1 MCKLVKRNLDILVIS
16 DLHLG
21 TYGSEADEVLAYLDS
36 IDADKIVING
46 DFVDIMLFNKRF
58 WPSSHMKVIK
68 YFLDLISEGKEIYYV
83 TGNHDELIRKFVNF
97 KIQNF
102 KIVNQIVLDT
112 PEGKVWMFHGDVF
125 DFSIQTAWLTKL
137 AGFLYDYM
145 IIFNSWVN
153 KKIMRPLG
161 RKRLNFS
168 KIIKANVK
176 TAVQYFANFE
186 RNAAEIAEKNGYKYV
201 VCGHIHTPK
210 IESFEINGKE
220 IIYMNSGDWLES
232 LSSLEYVNNEWSIYM
247 HKRTEKDFKNDES
260 SRIEMT
266 NKELYKDLIAEFK
279 ILQDK

>member
-1 MCKLVKRNLDILVIS
+1 VKRNLDILVIS

-36 IDADKIVING
+36 IEADKIVING

-58 WPSSHMKVIK
+58 WPSSHMKVVK
-68 YFLDLISEGKEIYYV
+68 YFLDLISQGKEIYYV
-83 TGNHDELIRKFVNF
+83 TGNHDELMRKFLNF

-125 DFSIQTAWLTKL
+125 DFSIQTGWLTKL

-145 IIFNSWVN
+145 IMFNSWIN

-168 KIIKANVK
+168 KTIKANVK

-186 RNAAEIAEKNGYKYV
+186 IKAAEIAQKNGYKYV

-210 IESFEINGKE
+210 IESFDINGEE

-232 LSSLEYVNNEWSIYM
+232 LSSLEYVDNKWSIYM
-247 HKRTEKDFKNDES
+247 HKRTEQEYKGDND

>member
-1 MCKLVKRNLDILVIS
+1 MKRNLDILVIS

-36 IDADKIVING
+36 INADKIVING

-68 YFLDLISEGKEIYYV
+68 YFLDLISQGKEIYYV
-83 TGNHDELIRKFVNF
+83 TGNHDELMRKFLNF

-112 PEGKVWMFHGDVF
+112 AEGKVWIFHGDVF
-125 DFSIQTAWLTKL
+125 DFSIQTQWLTKL

-145 IIFNSWVN
+145 IIFNSWIN

-168 KIIKANVK
+168 KTIKSNVK

-186 RNAAEIAEKNGYKYV
+186 MKAAEVAQKNGYKYV

-210 IESFEINGKE
+210 IESFNINGE
-220 IIYMNSGDWLES
+220 EVIYMNSGDWLES
-232 LSSLEYVNNEWSIYM
+232 LSSLEYADNKWSIYM
-247 HKRTEKDFKNDES
+247 HKRTEQEYKGDND

>member
-1 MCKLVKRNLDILVIS
+1 MKRNLDILVIS

-21 TYGSEADEVLAYLDS
+21 TYGSEADEVLTYLDT

-68 YFLDLISEGKEIYYV
+68 YFLDLISQGKEIYYV
-83 TGNHDELIRKFVNF
+83 TGNHDELMRKFLNF

-102 KIVNQIVLDT
+102 KIVNQIVLETD
-112 PEGKVWMFHGDVF
+112 EGKVWIFHGDVF
-125 DFSIQTAWLTKL
+125 DFSIQTGSLTKL

-145 IIFNSWVN
+145 IMFNSWIN
-153 KKIMRPLG
+153 KKIMKPLG
-161 RKRLNFS
+161 QKRLNFS
-168 KIIKANVK
+168 KTIKSNVK

-186 RNAAEIAEKNGYKYV
+186 MKAAEIAQKNGYKYV

-210 IESFEINGKE
+210 IESFDINGEK

-232 LSSLEYVNNEWSIYM
+232 LSSLEYVDNKWSIYM
-247 HKRTEKDFKNDES
+247 HKRTEQEYKGVED

>member
-1 MCKLVKRNLDILVIS
+1 MKRNLDILVIS

-36 IDADKIVING
+36 INADKIVING

-58 WPSSHMKVIK
+58 WPSSHMRVIK
-68 YFLDLISEGKEIYYV
+68 YFLDLISKGKEIYYV
-83 TGNHDELIRKFVNF
+83 TGNHDELMRKFLNF

-102 KIVNQIVLDT
+102 KIVNQIVLNT
-112 PEGKVWMFHGDVF
+112 AEGKVWIFHGDVF
-125 DFSIQTAWLTKL
+125 DFSIQTQWLTKL

-145 IIFNSWVN
+145 IIFNSWIN

-161 RKRLNFS
+161 QKRLNFS
-168 KIIKANVK
+168 KTIKSNVK

-186 RNAAEIAEKNGYKYV
+186 MKAAEVAQKNGYKYV

-210 IESFEINGKE
+210 IESFNINGE
-220 IIYMNSGDWLES
+220 QVIYMNSGDWLES
-232 LSSLEYVNNEWSIYM
+232 LSSLEYVDNKWSIYM
-247 HKRTEKDFKNDES
+247 HKRTEQEYKGDND

>member
-1 MCKLVKRNLDILVIS
+1 MKRNLDILVIS

-21 TYGSEADEVLAYLDS
+21 TYGSEADEVLAYLDT
-36 IDADKIVING
+36 INANKIVING

-68 YFLDLISEGKEIYYV
+68 YFLDLISQGKEIYYV
-83 TGNHDELIRKFVNF
+83 TGNHDELMRKFLNF

-112 PEGKVWMFHGDVF
+112 AKGKFWIFHGDVF
-125 DFSIQTAWLTKL
+125 DFSIQTQWLTKL

-145 IIFNSWVN
+145 IIFNSWIN

-168 KIIKANVK
+168 KTIKSNVK

-186 RNAAEIAEKNGYKYV
+186 MKAAEVAQKNGYKYV

-210 IESFEINGKE
+210 IESFNINGE
-220 IIYMNSGDWLES
+220 EVIYMNSGDWLES
-232 LSSLEYVNNEWSIYM
+232 LSSLEYADNKWSIYM
-247 HKRTEKDFKNDES
+247 HKRTEQEYKGDND

-266 NKELYKDLIAEFK
+266 NKELYKDLIAEYK

>member
-1 MCKLVKRNLDILVIS
+1 MKRNLDILVIS

-36 IDADKIVING
+36 INADKIVING

-68 YFLDLISEGKEIYYV
+68 YFLDLISQGKEIYYV
-83 TGNHDELIRKFVNF
+83 TGNHDELMRKFLNF

-112 PEGKVWMFHGDVF
+112 AKGKVWIFHGDVF
-125 DFSIQTAWLTKL
+125 DFSIQTQWLTKL

-145 IIFNSWVN
+145 IIFNSWIN

-168 KIIKANVK
+168 KTIKSNVK

-186 RNAAEIAEKNGYKYV
+186 MKAAEVAQKNGYKYV

-210 IESFEINGKE
+210 IESFNINGE
-220 IIYMNSGDWLES
+220 QVIYMNSGDWLES
-232 LSSLEYVNNEWSIYM
+232 LSSLEYADNKWSIYM
-247 HKRTEKDFKNDES
+247 HKRTEQEYKGDND

>member
-1 MCKLVKRNLDILVIS
+1 MKRNLDILVIS

-21 TYGSEADEVLAYLDS
+21 TYGSEADEVLAYLDT

-68 YFLDLISEGKEIYYV
+68 YFLDLISQGKEIYYV
-83 TGNHDELIRKFVNF
+83 TGNHDELMRKFLNF

-102 KIVNQIVLDT
+102 KIVNQVVLDT
-112 PEGKVWMFHGDVF
+112 NEGKVWMFHGDVF
-125 DFSIQTAWLTKL
+125 DFSIQTGWLTKL

-145 IIFNSWVN
+145 IMFNSWIN

-168 KIIKANVK
+168 KSIKANVK

-186 RNAAEIAEKNGYKYV
+186 MKAAKIAQKNGYKYV

-210 IESFEINGKE
+210 IESFNINGEE

-232 LSSLEYVNNEWSIYM
+232 LSSLEYVNNKWSIYM
-247 HKRTEKDFKNDES
+247 HKRTEQEYKGDD
-260 SRIEMT
+260 SRIEMS

>member
-1 MCKLVKRNLDILVIS
+1 MKRNLDILVIS

-21 TYGSEADEVLAYLDS
+21 TYGSEADEVLAYLNT

-58 WPSSHMKVIK
+58 WPSSHMKVVK
-68 YFLDLISEGKEIYYV
+68 YFLDLISQGKEIYYV
-83 TGNHDELIRKFVNF
+83 TGNHDELMRKFLNF
-97 KIQNF
+97 RIQNF
-102 KIVNQIVLDT
+102 KILNQVVLDT
-112 PEGKVWMFHGDVF
+112 NEGKVWIFHGDVF
-125 DFSIQTAWLTKL
+125 DFSIQTEWLTKL

-145 IIFNSWVN
+145 IMFNSWIN

-161 RKRLNFS
+161 RKRLNLS
-168 KIIKANVK
+168 KSIKANFK

-186 RNAAEIAEKNGYKYV
+186 MKAAKIAQKNGYKYV

-210 IESFEINGKE
+210 IESFDINGEE

-232 LSSLEYVNNEWSIYM
+232 LSSLEYVDNKWSIYM
-247 HKRTEKDFKNDES
+247 HKRTEQEYKGDD

-266 NKELYKDLIAEFK
+266 NKELYKDLISEFE

>member
-1 MCKLVKRNLDILVIS
+1 MKRNLDILVIS

-21 TYGSEADEVLAYLDS
+21 TYGSEADEVLAYLDTNN
-36 IDADKIVING
+36 ANKIVING

-68 YFLDLISEGKEIYYV
+68 YFLDLISQGKEIYYV
-83 TGNHDELIRKFVNF
+83 TGNHDELMRKFLNF

-112 PEGKVWMFHGDVF
+112 AKGKVWIFHGDVF
-125 DFSIQTAWLTKL
+125 DFSIQTQWLTKL

-145 IIFNSWVN
+145 IIFNSWIN

-168 KIIKANVK
+168 KTIKSNVK
-176 TAVQYFANFE
+176 SAVQYFANFE
-186 RNAAEIAEKNGYKYV
+186 MKAAEVAQKNGYKYV

-210 IESFEINGKE
+210 IESFNINGE
-220 IIYMNSGDWLES
+220 EVIYMNSGDWLES
-232 LSSLEYVNNEWSIYM
+232 LSSLEYADNKWSIYM
-247 HKRTEKDFKNDES
+247 HKRTEQEYKGDND

>member
-1 MCKLVKRNLDILVIS
+1 MKRNLDILVIS

-112 PEGKVWMFHGDVF
+112 PDGKVWMFHGDVF

-153 KKIMRPLG
+153 KQIMRPLG

-168 KIIKANVK
+168 KVIKANVK

>member
-1 MCKLVKRNLDILVIS
+1 MKRNLDILVIS

-21 TYGSEADEVLAYLDS
+21 TYGSEADEVLAYLDT
-36 IDADKIVING
+36 INANKIVING

-68 YFLDLISEGKEIYYV
+68 YFLDLISQGKEIYYV
-83 TGNHDELIRKFVNF
+83 TGNHDELMRKFLNF

-112 PEGKVWMFHGDVF
+112 AKGKVWIFHGDVF
-125 DFSIQTAWLTKL
+125 DFSIQTQWLTKL

-145 IIFNSWVN
+145 IIFNSWIN

-168 KIIKANVK
+168 KTIKSNVK

-186 RNAAEIAEKNGYKYV
+186 MKASKVAQKNGYKYV

-210 IESFEINGKE
+210 IESFNINGE
-220 IIYMNSGDWLES
+220 EVIYMNSGDWLES
-232 LSSLEYVNNEWSIYM
+232 LSSLEYVDNKWSIYM
-247 HKRTEKDFKNDES
+247 HKRTEQEYKGDND

>member
-1 MCKLVKRNLDILVIS
+1 MKRNLDILVIS

-36 IDADKIVING
+36 INADKIVING

-58 WPSSHMKVIK
+58 WPSSHMRVIK
-68 YFLDLISEGKEIYYV
+68 YFLDLISKGKEIYYV
-83 TGNHDELIRKFVNF
+83 TGNHDELMRKFLNF

-112 PEGKVWMFHGDVF
+112 DEGKVWIFHGDVF
-125 DFSIQTAWLTKL
+125 DFSIQTQWLTKL

-145 IIFNSWVN
+145 IIFNSWIN

-161 RKRLNFS
+161 QKRLNFS
-168 KIIKANVK
+168 KTIKSNVK

-186 RNAAEIAEKNGYKYV
+186 MKAAEVAQKNGYKYV

-210 IESFEINGKE
+210 IESFNINGE
-220 IIYMNSGDWLES
+220 QVIYMNSGDWLES
-232 LSSLEYVNNEWSIYM
+232 LSSLEYVDNKWSIYM
-247 HKRTEKDFKNDES
+247 HKRTEQEYKGDND

-266 NKELYKDLIAEFK
+266 KKELYKELIAEFK

>member
-1 MCKLVKRNLDILVIS
+1 VKRNLDILVIS

-36 IDADKIVING
+36 IEADKIVING

-68 YFLDLISEGKEIYYV
+68 YFLDLISQGKEIYYV
-83 TGNHDELIRKFVNF
+83 TGNHDELMRKFLNF

-102 KIVNQIVLDT
+102 KIVNQIVLETD
-112 PEGKVWMFHGDVF
+112 EGKVWIFHGDVF
-125 DFSIQTAWLTKL
+125 DFSIQTGSLTKL

-145 IIFNSWVN
+145 IMFNSWIN
-153 KKIMRPLG
+153 KKIMKPLG
-161 RKRLNFS
+161 QKRLNFS
-168 KIIKANVK
+168 KTIKSNVK

-186 RNAAEIAEKNGYKYV
+186 MKAAEVAQKNGYKYV

-210 IESFEINGKE
+210 IESFDINGEK

-232 LSSLEYVNNEWSIYM
+232 LSSLEYVDNKWSIYM
-247 HKRTEKDFKNDES
+247 HKRTEQEYKGVED

>member
-1 MCKLVKRNLDILVIS
+1 MKRNLDILVIS

-21 TYGSEADEVLAYLDS
+21 TYGSEADEVLAYLNT
-36 IDADKIVING
+36 INANKIVING

-68 YFLDLISEGKEIYYV
+68 YFLDLISQGKEIYYV
-83 TGNHDELIRKFVNF
+83 TGNHDELMRKFLNF

-112 PEGKVWMFHGDVF
+112 DEGKVWIFHGDVF
-125 DFSIQTAWLTKL
+125 DFSIQTQWLTKL

-145 IIFNSWVN
+145 IIFNSWIN

-161 RKRLNFS
+161 QKRLNFS
-168 KIIKANVK
+168 KTIKSNVK

-186 RNAAEIAEKNGYKYV
+186 MKAAEVAQKNGYKYV

-210 IESFEINGKE
+210 IESFNINGE
-220 IIYMNSGDWLES
+220 QVIYMNSGDWLES
-232 LSSLEYVNNEWSIYM
+232 LSSLEYVDNKWSIYI
-247 HKRTEKDFKNDES
+247 HKRTEQEYKGDND

>member
-1 MCKLVKRNLDILVIS
+1 MKRNLDILVIS

-21 TYGSEADEVLAYLDS
+21 TYGSEADEVLAYLDT
-36 IDADKIVING
+36 INADKIVING
-46 DFVDIMLFNKRF
+46 DFVDIMIFNKRF

-68 YFLDLISEGKEIYYV
+68 YFLDLISQGKEIYYV
-83 TGNHDELIRKFVNF
+83 TGNHDELMRKFLNF

-112 PEGKVWMFHGDVF
+112 AKGKVWIFHGDVF
-125 DFSIQTAWLTKL
+125 DFSIQTQWLTKL

-145 IIFNSWVN
+145 IIFNSWIN

-168 KIIKANVK
+168 KTIKSNVK

-186 RNAAEIAEKNGYKYV
+186 MKAAEVAQKNGYKYV

-210 IESFEINGKE
+210 IESFNINGE
-220 IIYMNSGDWLES
+220 EVIYMNSGDWLES
-232 LSSLEYVNNEWSIYM
+232 LSSLEYADNKWSIYM
-247 HKRTEKDFKNDES
+247 HKRTEQEYKGDND

>member
-1 MCKLVKRNLDILVIS
+1 MKRNLDILVIS

-21 TYGSEADEVLAYLDS
+21 TYGSEADEVLIYLDS
-36 IDADKIVING
+36 INADKIVING

-68 YFLDLISEGKEIYYV
+68 YFLDLISQGKEIYYV
-83 TGNHDELIRKFVNF
+83 TGNHDELMRKFLNF

-102 KIVNQIVLDT
+102 KIVNQIVLETD
-112 PEGKVWMFHGDVF
+112 EGKVWIFHGDVF
-125 DFSIQTAWLTKL
+125 DFSIQTKWLTKL

-145 IIFNSWVN
+145 IIFNSWIN
-153 KKIMRPLG
+153 KKIMRPIG

-168 KIIKANVK
+168 KTIKSNVK
-176 TAVQYFANFE
+176 NAVQYFANFE
-186 RNAAEIAEKNGYKYV
+186 MKAAEVAQKNGYKYV

-210 IESFEINGKE
+210 IESFNINGE
-220 IIYMNSGDWLES
+220 QVIYMNSGDWLES
-232 LSSLEYVNNEWSIYM
+232 LSSLEYVDNKWSIYM
-247 HKRTEKDFKNDES
+247 HKRTEQEYKGDND

>member
-1 MCKLVKRNLDILVIS
+1 MKRNLDILVIS

-36 IDADKIVING
+36 INADKIVING

-68 YFLDLISEGKEIYYV
+68 YFLDLISQGKEIYYV
-83 TGNHDELIRKFVNF
+83 TGNHDELMRKFLNF

-102 KIVNQIVLDT
+102 KIVNQIVLETD
-112 PEGKVWMFHGDVF
+112 EGKVWIFHGDVF
-125 DFSIQTAWLTKL
+125 DFSIQTKWLTKL

-145 IIFNSWVN
+145 IIFNSWIN
-153 KKIMRPLG
+153 KKIMRPIG

-168 KIIKANVK
+168 KTIKSNVK
-176 TAVQYFANFE
+176 NAVQYFANFE
-186 RNAAEIAEKNGYKYV
+186 MKAAEVAQKNGYKYV

-210 IESFEINGKE
+210 IESFNINGE
-220 IIYMNSGDWLES
+220 EVIYMNSGDWLES
-232 LSSLEYVNNEWSIYM
+232 LSSLEYADNKWSIYM
-247 HKRTEKDFKNDES
+247 HKRTEQKYKSNDD

-266 NKELYKDLIAEFK
+266 NKELYKDLIDEFK

>member
-1 MCKLVKRNLDILVIS
+1 MKRNLDILVIS

-21 TYGSEADEVLAYLDS
+21 TYGSEADEVLAYLDT
-36 IDADKIVING
+36 INANKIVING

-68 YFLDLISEGKEIYYV
+68 YFLDLISQGKEIYYV
-83 TGNHDELIRKFVNF
+83 TGNHDELMRKFLNF
-97 KIQNF
+97 KIQNL

-112 PEGKVWMFHGDVF
+112 DEGKVWIFHGDVF
-125 DFSIQTAWLTKL
+125 DFSIQTQWLTKL

-145 IIFNSWVN
+145 IIFNSWIN

-168 KIIKANVK
+168 KTIKSNVK

-186 RNAAEIAEKNGYKYV
+186 MKAAEVAQKNGYKYV

-210 IESFEINGKE
+210 IESFNINGE
-220 IIYMNSGDWLES
+220 EVIYMNSGDWLES
-232 LSSLEYVNNEWSIYM
+232 LSSLEYADNKWSIYM
-247 HKRTEKDFKNDES
+247 HKRTEQEYKGDND

>member
-1 MCKLVKRNLDILVIS
+1 MKRNLDILVIS

-21 TYGSEADEVLAYLDS
+21 TYGSEADEVLAYLNT
-36 IDADKIVING
+36 INANKIVING

-68 YFLDLISEGKEIYYV
+68 YFLDLISQGKEIYYV
-83 TGNHDELIRKFVNF
+83 TGNHDELMRKFLNF

-112 PEGKVWMFHGDVF
+112 AKGKVWIFHGDVF
-125 DFSIQTAWLTKL
+125 DFSIQTQWLTKL

-145 IIFNSWVN
+145 IIFNSWIN

-168 KIIKANVK
+168 KTIKSNVK

-186 RNAAEIAEKNGYKYV
+186 IKAAEVAQKNGYKYV

-210 IESFEINGKE
+210 IESFNINGE
-220 IIYMNSGDWLES
+220 EVIYMNSGDWLES
-232 LSSLEYVNNEWSIYM
+232 LSSLEYADNKWSIYM
-247 HKRTEKDFKNDES
+247 HKRTEQEYKGDND

>member
-1 MCKLVKRNLDILVIS
+1 MKRNLDILVIS

-21 TYGSEADEVLAYLDS
+21 TYGSEADEVLAYLDT
-36 IDADKIVING
+36 INANKIVING
-46 DFVDIMLFNKRF
+46 DFVDIMLFNKNF

-68 YFLDLISEGKEIYYV
+68 YFLDLISQGKEIYYV
-83 TGNHDELIRKFVNF
+83 TGNHDELMRKFLNF

-112 PEGKVWMFHGDVF
+112 AKGKVWIFHGDVF
-125 DFSIQTAWLTKL
+125 DFSIQTQWLTKL

-145 IIFNSWVN
+145 IIFNSWIN

-168 KIIKANVK
+168 KTIKSNVK

-186 RNAAEIAEKNGYKYV
+186 MKAAEVAQKNGYKYV

-210 IESFEINGKE
+210 IESFNINGE
-220 IIYMNSGDWLES
+220 EVIYMNSGDWLES
-232 LSSLEYVNNEWSIYM
+232 LSSLEYADNKWSIYM
-247 HKRTEKDFKNDES
+247 HKRTEQEYKGDND

>member
-1 MCKLVKRNLDILVIS
+1 VKRNLDILVIS

-21 TYGSEADEVLAYLDS
+21 TYGSEADEVLAYLDT

-68 YFLDLISEGKEIYYV
+68 YFLDLISQGKEIYYV
-83 TGNHDELIRKFVNF
+83 TGNHDELMRKFLNF

-102 KIVNQIVLDT
+102 KIVNQVVLDT
-112 PEGKVWMFHGDVF
+112 TEGKVWMFHGDVF
-125 DFSIQTAWLTKL
+125 DFSIQTGWLTKL

-145 IIFNSWVN
+145 IMFNSWIN

-168 KIIKANVK
+168 KSIKANVK

-186 RNAAEIAEKNGYKYV
+186 MKAAKIAQKNGYKYV

-210 IESFEINGKE
+210 IESFDINGEE

-232 LSSLEYVNNEWSIYM
+232 LSSLEYVDNKWSIYM
-247 HKRTEKDFKNDES
+247 HKRTEQEYKDDD

>member
-1 MCKLVKRNLDILVIS
+1 MKRNLDILVIS

-21 TYGSEADEVLAYLDS
+21 TFGSEADEVLFYLDS
-36 IDADKIVING
+36 IEADKIVING

-68 YFLDLISEGKEIYYV
+68 YFLDLISQGKEIYYV
-83 TGNHDELIRKFVNF
+83 TGNHDELMRKFLNF

-112 PEGKVWMFHGDVF
+112 AKGKVWIFHGDVF
-125 DFSIQTAWLTKL
+125 DFSIQTQWLTKL

-145 IIFNSWVN
+145 IIFNSWIN

-168 KIIKANVK
+168 KTIKSNVK

-186 RNAAEIAEKNGYKYV
+186 MKAAEVAQKNGYKYV

-210 IESFEINGKE
+210 IESFNINGE
-220 IIYMNSGDWLES
+220 EVIYMNSGDWLES
-232 LSSLEYVNNEWSIYM
+232 LSSLEYADNKWSIYM
-247 HKRTEKDFKNDES
+247 HKRTEQEYKCDND

>member
-1 MCKLVKRNLDILVIS
+1 MKRNLDILVIS

-36 IDADKIVING
+36 INADKIVING

-68 YFLDLISEGKEIYYV
+68 YFLDLISQGKEIYYV
-83 TGNHDELIRKFVNF
+83 TGNHDELMRKFLNF

-112 PEGKVWMFHGDVF
+112 AKGKVWIFHGDVF
-125 DFSIQTAWLTKL
+125 DFSIQTQWLTKL

-145 IIFNSWVN
+145 IIFNSWIN

-168 KIIKANVK
+168 KTIKSNVK

-186 RNAAEIAEKNGYKYV
+186 MKAAEVAQKNGYKYV

-210 IESFEINGKE
+210 IESFNINGE
-220 IIYMNSGDWLES
+220 EVIYMNSGDWLES
-232 LSSLEYVNNEWSIYM
+232 LSSLEYADNKWSIYM
-247 HKRTEKDFKNDES
+247 HKRTEREYKGDND

>member
-1 MCKLVKRNLDILVIS
+1 MKRNLDILVIS

-21 TYGSEADEVLAYLDS
+21 TYGSEADEVLAYLDT
-36 IDADKIVING
+36 IDANKIVING

-58 WPSSHMKVIK
+58 WPSSHMKVVK
-68 YFLDLISEGKEIYYV
+68 YFLDLISQGKEIYYV
-83 TGNHDELIRKFVNF
+83 TGNHDELMRKFLNF
-97 KIQNF
+97 RIQNF
-102 KIVNQIVLDT
+102 KIVNQVVLDT
-112 PEGKVWMFHGDVF
+112 NEGKVWMFHGDVF
-125 DFSIQTAWLTKL
+125 DFSIQTGWLTKL

-145 IIFNSWVN
+145 IMFNSWIN

-168 KIIKANVK
+168 KSIKANVK

-186 RNAAEIAEKNGYKYV
+186 MKAAKIAQKNGYKYV

-210 IESFEINGKE
+210 IESFDINGEE

-232 LSSLEYVNNEWSIYM
+232 LSSLEYVDNKWSIYM
-247 HKRTEKDFKNDES
+247 HKRTEQEYKGDD

-266 NKELYKDLIAEFK
+266 NKELYKDLIAEFE

>member
-1 MCKLVKRNLDILVIS
+1 MKRNLDILVIS

-36 IDADKIVING
+36 IEADKIVING

-186 RNAAEIAEKNGYKYV
+186 RKAAEIAEKNGYKYV

>member
-1 MCKLVKRNLDILVIS
+1 MKRNLDILVIS

-112 PEGKVWMFHGDVF
+112 PDGKVWMFHGDVF

-186 RNAAEIAEKNGYKYV
+186 RKAAEIAEKNGYKYV

-260 SRIEMT
+260 SKIEMT
-266 NKELYKDLIAEFK
+266 NKELYRDLIAEFK

>member
-1 MCKLVKRNLDILVIS
+1 MKRNLDILVIS

-36 IDADKIVING
+36 INAGKIVING

-68 YFLDLISEGKEIYYV
+68 YFLDLISQGKEIYYV
-83 TGNHDELIRKFVNF
+83 TGNHDELMRKFLNF

-112 PEGKVWMFHGDVF
+112 AKGKVWIFHGDVF
-125 DFSIQTAWLTKL
+125 DFSIQTQWLTKL

-145 IIFNSWVN
+145 IIFNSWIN

-161 RKRLNFS
+161 QKRLNFS
-168 KIIKANVK
+168 KTIKSNVK

-186 RNAAEIAEKNGYKYV
+186 MKAAEVAQKNGYKYV

-210 IESFEINGKE
+210 IESFNINGE
-220 IIYMNSGDWLES
+220 EVIYMNSGDWLES
-232 LSSLEYVNNEWSIYM
+232 LSSLEYAENKWSIYM
-247 HKRTEKDFKNDES
+247 HKRTEQEYKGDND

>member
-1 MCKLVKRNLDILVIS
+1 MKRNLDILVIS

-21 TYGSEADEVLAYLDS
+21 TYGSEADEVLAYLDT

-58 WPSSHMKVIK
+58 WPSSHMKVVK
-68 YFLDLISEGKEIYYV
+68 YFLDLISQGKEIYYV
-83 TGNHDELIRKFVNF
+83 TGNHDELMRKFLNF
-97 KIQNF
+97 RIQNF
-102 KIVNQIVLDT
+102 KIVNQVVLDT
-112 PEGKVWMFHGDVF
+112 NEGKVWMFHGDVF
-125 DFSIQTAWLTKL
+125 DFSIQTGWLTKL

-145 IIFNSWVN
+145 IMFNSWIN

-168 KIIKANVK
+168 KSIKANVK

-186 RNAAEIAEKNGYKYV
+186 MKAAKIAQKNGYKYV

-210 IESFEINGKE
+210 IESFNINGEE

-232 LSSLEYVNNEWSIYM
+232 LSSLEYVDNKWSIYM
-247 HKRTEKDFKNDES
+247 HKRTEQEYKGDD

-266 NKELYKDLIAEFK
+266 NKELYKDLIAEFE

>member
-1 MCKLVKRNLDILVIS
+1 MKRNLDILVIS

-21 TYGSEADEVLAYLDS
+21 TYGSEADEVLAYLNT
-36 IDADKIVING
+36 INANKIVING

-68 YFLDLISEGKEIYYV
+68 YFLDLISQGKEIYYV
-83 TGNHDELIRKFVNF
+83 TGNHDELMRKFLNF

-112 PEGKVWMFHGDVF
+112 AKGKVWIFHGDVF
-125 DFSIQTAWLTKL
+125 DFSIQTQWLTKL

-145 IIFNSWVN
+145 IIFNSWIN

-168 KIIKANVK
+168 KTIKSNVK

-186 RNAAEIAEKNGYKYV
+186 MKAAEVAQKNGYNYV

-210 IESFEINGKE
+210 IESFNINGE
-220 IIYMNSGDWLES
+220 EVIYMNSGDWLES
-232 LSSLEYVNNEWSIYM
+232 LSSLEYADNKWSIYM
-247 HKRTEKDFKNDES
+247 HKRTEQEYKGDND

>member
-1 MCKLVKRNLDILVIS
+1 MKRNLDILVIS

-21 TYGSEADEVLAYLDS
+21 TYGSEADEVLAYLDT
-36 IDADKIVING
+36 INANKIVING

-68 YFLDLISEGKEIYYV
+68 YFLDLISQGKEIYYV
-83 TGNHDELIRKFVNF
+83 TGNHDELMRKFLNF

-112 PEGKVWMFHGDVF
+112 AKGKVWIFHGDVF
-125 DFSIQTAWLTKL
+125 DFSIQTQWLTKL

-145 IIFNSWVN
+145 IIFNSWIN

-168 KIIKANVK
+168 KTIKSNVK

-186 RNAAEIAEKNGYKYV
+186 MKAAEVAQKNGYKYV

-210 IESFEINGKE
+210 IESFNINGE
-220 IIYMNSGDWLES
+220 EVIYMNSGDWLES
-232 LSSLEYVNNEWSIYM
+232 LSSLEYAENKWSIYM
-247 HKRTEKDFKNDES
+247 HKRTEQEYKGDND